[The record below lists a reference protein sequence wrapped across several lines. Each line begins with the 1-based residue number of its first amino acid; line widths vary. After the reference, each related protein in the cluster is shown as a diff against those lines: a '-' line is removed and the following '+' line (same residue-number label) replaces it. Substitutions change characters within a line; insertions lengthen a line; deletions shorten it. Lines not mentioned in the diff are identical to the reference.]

1 MDTIIVKDDNNKY
14 YVAAFLLF
22 IIIVIIIV
30 VIILFIVPKSTVA
43 LFGACTDQ
51 SECSSGLICTKN
63 TGGTGGVCLG
73 GLNYQCN
80 NNSDCSKNYICLD
93 NSFSNTKVCMF
104 QPQITTN
111 LSSSTFQT
119 SPITGGITTAP
130 VINLTM
136 PQNISFATTPCNVPY
151 NTVNYN
157 PQALLNSILPAPC
170 PSNYGG
176 SAGFGGAREFRS
188 FAPMGITTGKK
199 KL

>member
-1 MDTIIVKDDNNKY
+1 MDTIIIKDDNNKY

-22 IIIVIIIV
+22 IFIVIIIV
-30 VIILFIVPKSTVA
+30 VIILFVVPKSTVA

-51 SECSSGLICTKN
+51 SECSSGLICTKSS
-63 TGGTGGVCLG
+63 GTGGICLG

-104 QPQITTN
+104 QPQITT
-111 LSSSTFQT
+111 SSTFQT
-119 SPITGGITTAP
+119 SPTFPTASPITVAP
-130 VINLTM
+130 VINLAL
-136 PQNISFATTPCNVPY
+136 PQNITTSFATPCNTQY

-157 PQALLNSILPAPC
+157 PQAILNSILPASC
-170 PSNYGG
+170 PSNYGT
-176 SAGFGGAREFRS
+176 SAGFGNTREFRS